1 MKKIFLLP
9 TISILISSCSIYS
22 FSGTSINSDI
32 KTVYIPLFQ
41 NKSKLVYPELSQIF
55 TLALQDRFIQQT
67 SLEIIEEKAELT
79 FNGFIKNYEIKP
91 ISITSNDQANQNR
104 LQIEIYIEFTNS
116 LDPNKS
122 FNENFMRFADYD
134 SNLNFSDIE
143 VELINEIILELIED
157 IFNKAF
163 AGW

>member
-1 MKKIFLLP
+1 M
-9 TISILISSCSIYS
+9 
-22 FSGTSINSDI
+22 
-32 KTVYIPLFQ
+32 
-41 NKSKLVYPELSQIF
+41 SQIF

-67 SLEIIEEKAELT
+67 SIEISEENAELT

-104 LQIEIYIEFTNS
+104 LQIEIYIEFENS
-116 LDPNKS
+116 IDPNKS

-143 VELINEIILELIED
+143 AELIDEIILELIED

>member
-1 MKKIFLLP
+1 MAQTKKKSEHYVNNKEFLAAMVEYKKSVNKAHREKKRKPRVPDYIGGCFLKIANHLSYRP
-9 TISILISSCSIYS
+9 NFINYT
-22 FSGTSINSDI
+22 FSLN
-32 KTVYIPLFQ
+32 
-41 NKSKLVYPELSQIF
+41 
-55 TLALQDRFIQQT
+55 
-67 SLEIIEEKAELT
+67 EEEPYD
-79 FNGFIKNYEIKP
+79 IKNYEIKP